1 MTELSDVDNGIYF
14 LDGDDRI
21 YNPRNEKTP
30 PPPMWG
36 DILEEDLYDMS
47 TPFYDHELAV
57 MEKGAR
63 IKKEQD
69 MYKLLPRSTGS
80 QMDGEKGPR
89 LKRKVIY
96 VYENPKAE
104 AGGSQSGKGN

>member
-1 MTELSDVDNGIYF
+1 MTEYSDPDNGIYF
-14 LDGDDRI
+14 LNNDEKI

-36 DILEEDLYDMS
+36 DDLEEDLYDDS
-47 TPFYDHELAV
+47 TPFYDDDLAQ
-57 MEKGAR
+57 MEKKAR

-69 MYKLLPRSTGS
+69 MYRMLPRSTAS
-80 QMDGEKGPR
+80 SMDGEKGPR

-96 VYENPKAE
+96 VLEN
-104 AGGSQSGKGN
+104 SQG